1 MLTAIIQA
9 RMDSTRLPGKVMKKI
24 LGRPILWYLI
34 NRLQQ
39 AQLIDKIIIA
49 TTDKENDSPIL
60 ELAKSLGLDSYA
72 GSENDVLDRYYQTAK
87 KYGAETIARITAD
100 CPLIDPALVD
110 NVIRQYLENT
120 DNLDYVQS
128 GISYPDGI
136 VETSVFSFALLEK
149 AWREAKLPSERE
161 HVTPYFWKNP
171 HLFRVL
177 TIENNED
184 LSDMRLTV
192 DDDADFQ
199 LVSELFRN
207 LYREGEIFH
216 MGEIL
221 DLLKERPDL
230 LKLNEQTVRNEGYL
244 ESLKRDTKES

>member
-24 LGRPILWYLI
+24 LGRPMLWYLI

-49 TTDKENDSPIL
+49 TTDKENNTPIL
-60 ELAKSLGLDSYA
+60 ELAESLGLDSYA

-110 NVIRQYLENT
+110 NVIRQYMEST
-120 DNLDYVQS
+120 DKLDYVQS

-136 VETSVFSFALLEK
+136 VETSVFSFTLLEK
-149 AWREAKLPSERE
+149 AWQEAKLPSERE

-171 HLFRVL
+171 NLFRVL

-192 DDDADFQ
+192 DDEADFQ

-207 LYREGEIFH
+207 LYKEGEIFH